1 MIFGRWHSVVA
12 VYMAS
17 QRCTESLAQSCLFFF
32 PPFFSHLFPPSDVSQ
47 QSLLHLNIG
56 QVDSHWFPQTRSNGS
71 LCRVRNRK
79 ITKEKNI
86 KGPLSP
92 TPSDLAPQMYGP
104 RIYKEEV
111 ASANIRQDGQ
121 LTYSGFDKHL
131 LQYRRFVNTKQCFYL
146 LKSFEK
152 LPVLAGGTDSETCL
166 KIRAKTIVTFS
177 PIVLASL
184 FLVGFFFPPT
194 FRLLFLRGVFCS
206 KMPLF
211 EMTSAARCP
220 FPSKHVG

>member
-17 QRCTESLAQSCLFFF
+17 QRCTESLAQSYLFFF
-32 PPFFSHLFPPSDVSQ
+32 PLFSRFFPPSDVSQ

-104 RIYKEEV
+104 RIYMEEV
-111 ASANIRQDGQ
+111 ASANIRQAGQ

-184 FLVGFFFPPT
+184 FLVVFFSPH
-194 FRLLFLRGVFCS
+194 FLSSFLGGSILVQDA
-206 KMPLF
+206 LI
-211 EMTSAARCP
+211 
-220 FPSKHVG
+220 

>member
-1 MIFGRWHSVVA
+1 MSSHAPVQSAPRRVFGRCLLIARIALCSQCSSVCWRIPAKPQRGGGRDDFWEVA
-12 VYMAS
+12 QRGRCLYGFTEVY
-17 QRCTESLAQSCLFFF
+17 RKPCVELPLFL
-32 PPFFSHLFPPSDVSQ
+32 PPFFPFFPPSDVSQ

-111 ASANIRQDGQ
+111 ASANIR
-121 LTYSGFDKHL
+121 
-131 LQYRRFVNTKQCFYL
+131 
-146 LKSFEK
+146 
-152 LPVLAGGTDSETCL
+152 
-166 KIRAKTIVTFS
+166 
-177 PIVLASL
+177 
-184 FLVGFFFPPT
+184 
-194 FRLLFLRGVFCS
+194 
-206 KMPLF
+206 
-211 EMTSAARCP
+211 
-220 FPSKHVG
+220 